1 MNDLPEVTEILKKY
15 NVGGLAFC
23 EVNARGRTKIK
34 EVHEMV
40 REYMTGRKFTP
51 EHEKENQS

>member
-34 EVHEMV
+34 ELHDGA
-40 REYMTGRKFTP
+40 RIYDG
-51 EHEKENQS
+51 KEIYSRT